1 MSRRTI
7 WHGSLASLVAIRD
20 SDLYA
25 RKLKPLPV
33 ARWNYSLPL
42 ATAGNEDL
50 YRPLSRHGGRCKAE
64 GLPYLGYNWGGLRT
78 RRMPCTA

>member
-25 RKLKPLPV
+25 RKLKPL
-33 ARWNYSLPL
+33 ARRKVELHFAS
-42 ATAGNEDL
+42 GNC
-50 YRPLSRHGGRCKAE
+50 G
-64 GLPYLGYNWGGLRT
+64 
-78 RRMPCTA
+78 